1 MGPDRPAGGLEWEDD
16 GVRSLPNR
24 FPDNIETIEGRAR
37 FCRWTALY
45 ELDRLDIESGWLAA
59 LVEVAIRGV

>member
-1 MGPDRPAGGLEWEDD
+1 MGRGRPVGGWGWEDD
-16 GVRSLPNR
+16 GVRFLPNR
-24 FPDNIETIEGRAR
+24 FSDNPETIEGRAR

-59 LVEVAIRGV
+59 LVEVAVRDV